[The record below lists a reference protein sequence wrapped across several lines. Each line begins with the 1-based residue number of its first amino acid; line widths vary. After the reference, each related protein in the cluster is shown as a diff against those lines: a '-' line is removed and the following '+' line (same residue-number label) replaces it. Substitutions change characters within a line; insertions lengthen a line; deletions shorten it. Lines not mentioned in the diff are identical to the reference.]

1 MPGALLRSGK
11 LQEFK
16 PLGED
21 GQPVYTSALQ
31 LREAIRLKLGRD
43 AAHCLAVPQRN
54 ETGDSIDWYA
64 PEEGDVVPWSAAT
77 DEERVQA
84 KVQLQEMHA
93 KLLTVGESMRG
104 EQNRERQIF
113 GRLLEKVIF
122 FPDDSHVYLV
132 NGKPVLTFWGFTD
145 PHGSSTDNPL
155 GRLQP
160 RVTQPVAQSVAAEP
174 QRAPEPV
181 PPPVTP
187 VAKKRFPW
195 WWLLLIPL
203 LLLLLFFLL
212 RSCAPEVPL
221 PFVTPEVT
229 EEPPVEEIRDG
240 VRYDADGNVIST
252 TNGVSESTATG
263 EALPPAEGE
272 QAAPEVPPEEMAP
285 EEAAP
290 EESAAEEPAPELQPE
305 EPPVPEEQA
314 GEEPAAEEPKPEEP
328 PAEEPKPDEQHAPE
342 LQPEQPP
349 APEQK
354 PEEQKPENKPQ
365 PAPPE
370 LQDPKQQQ
378 GQKPAGQQP
387 PKPLEIPADATKSG
401 KTDFL
406 NGKWKAGAGI
416 QDARTGKPM
425 RLDYDFKD
433 GKGQVKISGDGVECV
448 GDVNAAVGGSG
459 LTIDNA
465 GQAKC
470 NDGSTYK
477 LPKVTCKPGATSAAD
492 CTGQYDNSNKF
503 PMSIKQGG

>member
-1 MPGALLRSGK
+1 MPGALLRSGP

-16 PLGED
+16 SLGED

-31 LREAIRLKLGRD
+31 LREAIRLKLGRE
-43 AAHCLAVPQRN
+43 AAHCLAIPQRN
-54 ETGDSIDWYA
+54 ETGDHIDWYA
-64 PEEGDVVPWSAAT
+64 PEAGDVVPWSAAT
-77 DEERVQA
+77 DDERMQA
-84 KVQLQEMHA
+84 KAQLQDMHTR
-93 KLLTVGESMRG
+93 LLGVSQTMRG

-145 PHGSSTDNPL
+145 PHGSSSDDPL

-160 RVTQPVAQSVAAEP
+160 RAPQPVAHDVTA
-174 QRAPEPV
+174 V
-181 PPPVTP
+181 PSRTPDPLPPVVP

-212 RSCAPEVPL
+212 RSCAPEMPL
-221 PFVTPEVT
+221 PFIAPDVT
-229 EEPPVEEIRDG
+229 EQPPVEEIRNG

-252 TNGVSESTATG
+252 GTGVSESATTG

-272 QAAPEVPPEEMAP
+272 AAPEVPPEETASEETAP
-285 EEAAP
+285 EEKAP
-290 EESAAEEPAPELQPE
+290 EEPAPDLQPE

-314 GEEPAAEEPKPEEP
+314 GEEPKPEEPAPEAPPAEAPQPDEPPAPEPKPEEP
-328 PAEEPKPDEQHAPE
+328 Q
-342 LQPEQPP
+342 
-349 APEQK
+349 
-354 PEEQKPENKPQ
+354 PENKPQ

-370 LQDPKQQQ
+370 LQNPQTPP
-378 GQKPAGQQP
+378 GQKPPGQSPQ
-387 PKPLEIPADATKSG
+387 KPLEIPADAAKSG

-406 NGKWKAGAGI
+406 DGKWKAGAGI

-433 GKGQVKISGDGVECV
+433 GKGQVNISGNGVECV
-448 GDVNAAVGGSG
+448 GDVNTAVGAGG
-459 LTIDNA
+459 LTIDNS
-465 GQAKC
+465 GPAKC
-470 NDGSTYK
+470 KDGSTYK

>member
-16 PLGED
+16 SLGED

-43 AAHCLAVPQRN
+43 ASHCLAIPQRN
-54 ETGDSIDWYA
+54 ETGDRIDWYA

-77 DEERVQA
+77 DDEQRQA
-84 KVQLQEMHA
+84 KGQLQEMHA

-104 EQNRERQIF
+104 EQSRERQIF

-122 FPDDSHVYLV
+122 FPDDTHVYLV

-145 PHGSSTDNPL
+145 PHGSSADNPL

-160 RVTQPVAQSVAAEP
+160 RAAQPVANAVSAVPSPAADP
-174 QRAPEPV
+174 L
-181 PPPVTP
+181 PPPVVP

-221 PFVTPEVT
+221 PFIAPDVT

-240 VRYDADGNVIST
+240 VRYDADGNVISS
-252 TNGVSESTATG
+252 GVSESTATG

-272 QAAPEVPPEEMAP
+272 QPAPDIQPEEV
-285 EEAAP
+285 AP
-290 EESAAEEPAPELQPE
+290 EESAPELQPE

-314 GEEPAAEEPKPEEP
+314 AEESKQEEPKPEEP
-328 PAEEPKPDEQHAPE
+328 APEEPLAEEPKPDEQPAPE
-342 LQPEQPP
+342 LQPEEPP

-354 PEEQKPENKPQ
+354 PQDQKSGEQQQPVPPQ
-365 PAPPE
+365 
-370 LQDPKQQQ
+370 LQDQQP
-378 GQKPAGQQP
+378 GQKPGGQQP
-387 PKPLEIPADATKSG
+387 QKPLEIPADAAQSG

-459 LTIDNA
+459 LTIKNA

-477 LPKVTCKPGATSAAD
+477 LPNVTCKPGATSAAD